1 MLTPPRK
8 FLASAM
14 AMLGCLAVVQLAQ
27 AQEITT
33 LRPTE
38 LRADKL
44 ANAPVLQS
52 LATGSALKLLSLEGG
67 WAQVQGRDLTGWVR
81 AGALKM
87 PELGSAL
94 GTLATG
100 RQASGNTALSLGVR
114 SLPPRVN
121 RHALIIGISQYADPA
136 IPPLPGARIDRLSAT
151 QMAESMQV
159 PASNIRYLQDDQ
171 ATGENI
177 RRALAELDQQVQ
189 EGDRVFIH
197 YSGHGTRF
205 NDPEKGGCVEALLAH
220 DGGQAGTITNREMS
234 ELLKPITTKT
244 DKLFVMYDACHSGGI
259 VQSASVMRTRGFTNT
274 NDEGRLRPKFA
285 EISDE
290 CGRPVN
296 VKTRNL
302 LVEATETGMLVPDIV
317 HISASRHNEVS
328 FDDEVKG
335 GLATQFMRDC
345 MLRDSKDLDGS
356 GAITVDE
363 ILQCAQ
369 EKVNRRMAN
378 DANFKAHHLTLSG
391 NAGFVPTW
399 FSVPAAIAAAP
410 AAPVAPVAAAPVP
423 VAVAPT
429 AALPLPAPTPAPTLA
444 PAPAPAPAPAALTS
458 AQAMQQLFDQRDAK
472 RKVRVTPDRKQLRI
486 GKDKLEF
493 TVNADRAGYVYVAL
507 AGSDNKSAYI
517 LFPNALDV
525 DNRIQAGVPLKL
537 PRPNWRVG
545 AGGPVGTNTLLVLV
559 TDSPRDLKQLQ
570 ASKAGPFLRSLNDT
584 AGRASMGAL
593 MSSPPMSDA
602 QKCTTSTPA
611 ERRPTSCSDAYG
623 AALLSI
629 EEIE

>member
-1 MLTPPRK
+1 
-8 FLASAM
+8 M
-14 AMLGCLAVVQLAQ
+14 AVLGCLALAPSAQ
-27 AQEITT
+27 AQEIST
-33 LRPTE
+33 LRATE
-38 LRADKL
+38 LRSDKL
-44 ANAPVLQS
+44 ANAPILDN
-52 LATGSALKLLSLEGG
+52 LAAGTALKLLSLEGG
-67 WAQVQGRDLTGWVR
+67 WAQVQGSNRTGWVR

-87 PELGSAL
+87 PALDSAT

-100 RQASGNTALSLGVR
+100 RQASGNTALALGVR

-121 RHALIIGISQYADPA
+121 RHALIIGISQYADPT

-171 ATGENI
+171 ATGNNI
-177 RRALAELDQQVQ
+177 RRALADLDQQVQ

-197 YSGHGTRF
+197 YSGHGTRY

-220 DGGQAGTITNREMS
+220 DGGQSGTITNREMS
-234 ELLKPITTKT
+234 ELLKPITAKT

-259 VQSASVMRTRGFTNT
+259 VQSASVMRTRGFSNL

-302 LVEATETGMLVPDIV
+302 VVEVMATGTLALDIV
-317 HISASRHNEVS
+317 YISASRHNEVS

-369 EKVNRRMAN
+369 EKVDRRMAN

-399 FSVPAAIAAAP
+399 FSVPAAIAASAS
-410 AAPVAPVAAAPVP
+410 VV
-423 VAVAPT
+423 
-429 AALPLPAPTPAPTLA
+429 APTLA
-444 PAPAPAPAPAALTS
+444 AATPAPAPAATAPQPSAAVATAALPSLPPAPTPLPVVAPAPAPIPVALTN

-472 RKVRVTPDRKQLRI
+472 RQVRVTPGQKKLRI
-486 GKDKLEF
+486 GKDRLEF
-493 TVNADRAGYVYVAL
+493 SVSADRTGYVYVAL
-507 AGSDNKSAYI
+507 AGSDNKSAYVV
-517 LFPNALDV
+517 FPNALDT

-537 PRPNWRVG
+537 PRPNWRVS

-559 TDSPRDLKQLQ
+559 TDSPRDLTQLQ
-570 ASKAGPFLRSLNDT
+570 ASKVGPFLMSLNDT
-584 AGRASMGAL
+584 AGRASMGSL
-593 MSSPPMSDA
+593 MNSPATSDV
-602 QKCTTSTPA
+602 QKCTTPTAASHRPA
-611 ERRPTSCSDAYG
+611 NCSDAYG

-629 EEIE
+629 EEIQ